1 MFSLRFGS
9 VVLVS
14 IITLGVAAQD
24 PKPAPDG
31 IPPAPVAKD
40 LAVSVPAFA
49 NTNCPIMGGPAK
61 QGLFVDTD
69 HGRIY
74 MCCKGCTKKIQADP
88 EAAWRKAYPKIAKL
102 DNKICP
108 VTGAPIGK
116 GAPTI
121 SLQGYEVS
129 LGSKECIKEA
139 RENAQSVLFKA
150 LDPRVTVVGNRVCP
164 VTGKAVGKNCVVLI
178 GDHLVNLAS
187 PDAVEEVRKAPKQMF
202 DKAIGKAGQS
212 TPPAK
217 PDGGTKP
224 DERKKSGHE
233 GPGQGQDHGHDCCHD

>member
-1 MFSLRFGS
+1 MFSLRFVS

-14 IITLGVAAQD
+14 IITMGVAAQD

-31 IPPAPVAKD
+31 ATPAATATD

-49 NTNCPIMGGPAK
+49 NPNCPIMGGPAK

-69 HGRIY
+69 YGRIY

-88 EAAWRKAYPKIAKL
+88 EAAWRKAYPKITKL
-102 DNKICP
+102 DNKTCP
-108 VTGAPIGK
+108 VTGAPIEK

-139 RENAQSVLFKA
+139 RENAQTVLAKV
-150 LDPRVTVVGNRVCP
+150 LDPKVTVVGNRVCP

-187 PDAVEEVRKAPKQMF
+187 ADAVAEVRKAPKQML
-202 DKAIGKAGQS
+202 DKALGKAGQS

-217 PDGGTKP
+217 PDPGKKP

-233 GPGQGQDHGHDCCHD
+233 GHGQDHGHDCCHD